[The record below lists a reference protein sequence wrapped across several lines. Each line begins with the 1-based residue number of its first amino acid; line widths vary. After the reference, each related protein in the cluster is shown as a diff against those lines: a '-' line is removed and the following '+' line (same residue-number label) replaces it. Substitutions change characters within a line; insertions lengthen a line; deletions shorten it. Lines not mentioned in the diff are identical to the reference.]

1 MCNRVVA
8 RGGGARSVCRRMC
21 SALVMY
27 AFEALRWATIT
38 GIRCFQDVVGCGCL
52 ITMLIP
58 RKPVCGA
65 TNSLSGCSFRL
76 EGKDGPLWRTSRM
89 FGMWFSLPVIA
100 SMLSVWS
107 LSSSPPLSSS

>member
-38 GIRCFQDVVGCGCL
+38 GIRCFQDVVGCGMSNHDADPEK
-52 ITMLIP
+52 T
-58 RKPVCGA
+58 RVWRYKQPVRMQ
-65 TNSLSGCSFRL
+65 LS
-76 EGKDGPLWRTSRM
+76 T
-89 FGMWFSLPVIA
+89 
-100 SMLSVWS
+100 
-107 LSSSPPLSSS
+107 